1 MVCSHYPLLFISFRH
16 CLTRLWKTCL
26 ELFYTTSMVFFFVVA
41 DGSKFQ
47 KWWFLISAFFSSLF
61 LLGSR
66 CTYVN
71 VIWCK
76 IKWSFRINTTH
87 IREKYT
93 LVNFECFKIGVIFD
107 ICWKNAVSGFDYES
121 LWYLKRICKSTVVWL
136 VIAKNNSRFLNNFK

>member
-1 MVCSHYPLLFISFRH
+1 MFSLSIVVYLIQTLLNSS
-16 CLTRLWKTCL
+16 L
-26 ELFYTTSMVFFFVVA
+26 ENMSRAILYNFNGFFFVVV

-121 LWYLKRICKSTVVWL
+121 LWYHLKRICKSTVVWL
-136 VIAKNNSRFLNNFK
+136 VIAKNNLRFLNNFK